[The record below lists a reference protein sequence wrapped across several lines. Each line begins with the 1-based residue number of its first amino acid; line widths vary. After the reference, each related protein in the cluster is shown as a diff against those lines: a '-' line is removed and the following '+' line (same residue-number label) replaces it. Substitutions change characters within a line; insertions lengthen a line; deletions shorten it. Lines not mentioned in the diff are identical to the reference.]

1 MSQYIE
7 IISKL
12 KQKNNQT
19 YKLMDLTDVE
29 VNFSTDDYNVLCSN
43 GNTVT
48 KSGIDWD
55 LIGNYCTIGGL
66 TNINGD
72 LHISGALYEDSDRQ
86 LKSNIIPISN
96 PLQTIKQINGV
107 QFSWK
112 KDDKLDYGMI
122 AQQVQKVIPQ
132 MVSLNSSTG
141 YKQISY
147 IKLIPFL
154 LESIKELNKRI
165 ETLEFQISKKVTI
178 KNIFMSVCKYLSQK
192 LKLASN

>member
-1 MSQYIE
+1 MGQYIQ
-7 IISKL
+7 IISKI
-12 KQKNNQT
+12 KQKNNQSF
-19 YKLMDLTDVE
+19 KLLDLTDIE
-29 VNFSTDDYNVLCSN
+29 VNFSTQDYNILCAN
-43 GNTVT
+43 GNSVT
-48 KSGIDWD
+48 KSGIDWN
-55 LIGNYCTIGGL
+55 LIEKNCTIDGL

-72 LHISGALYEDSDRQ
+72 LHISGALFEDSDQQ
-86 LKSNIIPISN
+86 LKSNIIKISN
-96 PLQTIKQINGV
+96 AIQTIKQINGV

-112 KDDKLDYGMI
+112 RDDKLDYGMI

-165 ETLEFQISKKVTI
+165 ETLEFQKSKKVSI
-178 KNIFMSVCKYLSQK
+178 KIILMGIGKYLFQK
-192 LKLASN
+192 LKLVSN

>member
-1 MSQYIE
+1 MAKYIQV
-7 IISKL
+7 ISKI
-12 KQKNNQT
+12 KPKNNQE
-19 YKLMDLTDVE
+19 YKILDLTDVQ
-29 VNFSTDDYNVLCSN
+29 VNFPTSDYNVLCSN
-43 GNTVT
+43 NDSIT
-48 KSGIDWD
+48 KSGIKWD
-55 LIGNYCTIGGL
+55 LVSNNCTIGGL

-72 LHISGALYEDSDRQ
+72 LHISGALYEDSDQQ
-86 LKSNIIPISN
+86 LKSNIIKISN
-96 PLQTIKQINGV
+96 AIQTIKQINGV

-112 KDDKLDYGMI
+112 RDDKLDYGMI

-165 ETLEFQISKKVTI
+165 ETLEFQKSKKVSI
-178 KNIFMSVCKYLSQK
+178 KIILMGIGKYLFQK
-192 LKLASN
+192 LKLVSN

>member
-1 MSQYIE
+1 MSQYIQ

-29 VNFSTDDYNVLCSN
+29 VNFQTEDYNILCSS
-43 GNTVT
+43 GSTIT

-55 LIGNYCTIGGL
+55 LNEHYCTIGGL

-72 LHISGALYEDSDRQ
+72 LHISGALFEDSDRQ
-86 LKSNIIPISN
+86 LKSNIIVISN
-96 PLQTIKQINGV
+96 PLQTIKNIEGV
-107 QFSWK
+107 QFNWK
-112 KDDKLDYGMI
+112 KDNKLDYGMI
-122 AQQVQKVIPQ
+122 AQEVQKIIPQ
-132 MVSLNSSTG
+132 MVSLNNSTG

-154 LESIKELNKRI
+154 LEGLKELNNKI
-165 ETLEFQISKKVTI
+165 EILELQKSKKCNLKHFLSRII
-178 KNIFMSVCKYLSQK
+178 KIFCPKFKVSQ
-192 LKLASN
+192 

>member
-1 MSQYIE
+1 MAQYIE
-7 IISKL
+7 IISKI

-19 YKLMDLTDVE
+19 YKLMDLTDID
-29 VNFSTDDYNVLCSN
+29 VNFSTEDYNVLCSN

-55 LIGNYCTIGGL
+55 LNGSFCTIGGL

-86 LKSNIIPISN
+86 LKSNIILISN
-96 PLQTIKQINGV
+96 PVQTIKQINGV

-112 KDDKLDYGMI
+112 RDDKLDYGMI

-165 ETLEFQISKKVTI
+165 EILEHKQPKRFNLIQAFKRLTKK
-178 KNIFMSVCKYLSQK
+178 S
-192 LKLASN
+192 A

>member
-1 MSQYIE
+1 MAQYIE
-7 IISKL
+7 IISKI

-55 LIGNYCTIGGL
+55 LSGNYCTIGGL

-72 LHISGALYEDSDRQ
+72 LHISGALFEDSDRQ
-86 LKSNIIPISN
+86 LKSNIIVISN
-96 PLQTIKQINGV
+96 PLQIIKNIEGV
-107 QFSWK
+107 QFNWK
-112 KDDKLDYGMI
+112 KDNKLDYGMI

-165 ETLEFQISKKVTI
+165 ETLEFQKSKKVSI

>member
-1 MSQYIE
+1 MAQYIE
-7 IISKL
+7 IISKI

-86 LKSNIIPISN
+86 LKSNIILISN

-112 KDDKLDYGMI
+112 KDGKLDYGMI

-165 ETLEFQISKKVTI
+165 ETLEFQKSKKVSI
-178 KNIFMSVCKYLSQK
+178 KIILMGICKYLSQK